1 MGRRDPR
8 HSSSATR
15 RVLGAVLVL
24 VLAVAGAAVLTGRA
38 DPLVSRAQA
47 RWDDWFGPDP
57 DPRTE
62 PAEVEP
68 PDGLELPEVTP
79 PAPPAR
85 ALGPS
90 GVSPSAVRRALAGPL
105 SAPVLGRRVGVA
117 VSGLDGPVAWSSGPD
132 ALVPASTTKLLTSLT
147 ALSTIDPR
155 ATFATSTVLDGSRVV
170 LVGGGDPL
178 LERRPTPGRA
188 DLATLARSTAAALSS
203 QDRST
208 VRLAYDDSLFSGPAW
223 NPTWPVTY
231 RDVIAPITAL
241 MSDDGRPASGFG
253 RVADPSL
260 ETATTFAALLRARG
274 VRVLGAP
281 TPAPAPASASALASV
296 ESAPVASLVDQL
308 LQVSDNET
316 AEVLLRQVGVATVG
330 TGSTAAGLAGVREV
344 LEERDVP
351 LPVRQRDGSGLSRD
365 NLVPPAT
372 LAGILQAV
380 ARSAADD
387 PARALLPGLPV
398 AGFSGSLALRFDD
411 VPAAAVGRVRAKTGT
426 LRGVRSLAGVVVGRD
441 GTPMVFALMA
451 DRITGDRDEEA
462 EAALDRAAAA
472 LATCRCGRAS

>member
-1 MGRRDPR
+1 
-8 HSSSATR
+8 
-15 RVLGAVLVL
+15 VLLVLVL
-24 VLAVAGAAVLTGRA
+24 VAAGALVVTGRA
-38 DPLVSRAQA
+38 EPLVDRAEQQ
-47 RWDDWFGPDP
+47 WDTWFGEHP

-62 PAEVEP
+62 PAAVEP
-68 PDGLELPEVTP
+68 PDGLELPEVSA
-79 PAPPAR
+79 PAPPTR
-85 ALGPS
+85 ALGPTA
-90 GVSPSAVRRALAGPL
+90 VSPAAVRRALAGPL
-105 SAPVLGRRVGVA
+105 SARVLGRRVGVT

-132 ALVPASTTKLLTSLT
+132 ALVPASTTKLLTSLA

-155 ATFATSTVLDGSRVV
+155 ATFATRTVLDGSRVV

-188 DLATLARSTAAALSS
+188 DLATLARATAAALSAS
-203 QDRST
+203 GRDT

-260 ETATTFAALLRARG
+260 ETATTFAAQLRARG

-281 TPAPAPASASALASV
+281 TAGAAPAGATALASV

-316 AEVLLRQVGVATVG
+316 AEVLLRQVGVATSG

-344 LEERDVP
+344 LSSRDVP

-387 PARALLPGLPV
+387 PGRALLPGLPV

-411 VPAAAVGRVRAKTGT
+411 VPESAVGRVRAKTGT
-426 LRGVRSLAGVVVGRD
+426 LRGVRSLAGVVVARD

-451 DRITGDRDEEA
+451 DRITGDQDEVA

-472 LATCRCGRAS
+472 LAACRCGRS